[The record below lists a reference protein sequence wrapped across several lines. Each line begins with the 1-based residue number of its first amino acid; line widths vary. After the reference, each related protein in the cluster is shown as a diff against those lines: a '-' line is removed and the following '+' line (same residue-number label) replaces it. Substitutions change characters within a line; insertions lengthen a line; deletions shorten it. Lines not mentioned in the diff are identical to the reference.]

1 MALAIFG
8 ITNSGLNLVA
18 TLFVLMLVVLWL
30 ALIVYT
36 YLDARRRISDPFLV
50 ACATVASFF
59 PYIGTAVYAIVR
71 PPEFLEDAHEREL
84 EIKAAELRV
93 RQLREQTCPN
103 CEYPVEKNYLRCP
116 NCQRRLKDPC
126 PTCSKPVDPR
136 WGLCP
141 YCETA
146 LGGGGAASGSA
157 ARSSASGAG
166 ARARRRAEPRP
177 ERRTAARPPQ
187 ESAASSRKPPASAA
201 EQESRPARLR
211 RRHRAP
217 NQSKGAPAVSRTLI
231 LVKPD
236 AFERALTGEVIARFE
251 RKGLRIVAL
260 KSMQADESIANQ
272 HYAEHTEKPFFGE
285 LVSFITGG
293 PLVAMVFE
301 GAEAVPAA
309 RQLIGATNPVEA
321 APGSIRGDFA
331 LEMTFNMVHGSDSD
345 ESAEREIGIWFP
357 ELS

>member
-8 ITNSGLNLVA
+8 ITNSALNLVA

-36 YLDARRRISDPFLV
+36 YLDARRRISDPFLI

-103 CEYPVEKNYLRCP
+103 CEYPVEKNFLRCP

-126 PTCSKPVDPR
+126 PTCAKPVDPR

-146 LGGGGAASGSA
+146 LSGGGERQRRPQKGERRPEPEPRRRTRREAEAEEPASQRPPARRKKAAAAPQKASAKA
-157 ARSSASGAG
+157 ARK
-166 ARARRRAEPRP
+166 E
-177 ERRTAARPPQ
+177 
-187 ESAASSRKPPASAA
+187 
-201 EQESRPARLR
+201 PARDASQE
-211 RRHRAP
+211 AP
-217 NQSKGAPAVSRTLI
+217 SPEPDQRSPSRE
-231 LVKPD
+231 PD
-236 AFERALTGEVIARFE
+236 PDPR
-251 RKGLRIVAL
+251 
-260 KSMQADESIANQ
+260 QA
-272 HYAEHTEKPFFGE
+272 
-285 LVSFITGG
+285 
-293 PLVAMVFE
+293 
-301 GAEAVPAA
+301 
-309 RQLIGATNPVEA
+309 
-321 APGSIRGDFA
+321 
-331 LEMTFNMVHGSDSD
+331 
-345 ESAEREIGIWFP
+345 
-357 ELS
+357 